1 MPMPSAR
8 PDSEMMLRVMLLKY
22 ISTMAN
28 STLRG
33 ILMATTAVGRTSLRN
48 SASTMMASTAPHT
61 RLDTTLLTMS
71 LMYMPWSM
79 MVVRRRFASSA
90 ISSAALALQAS
101 ATAEVDAVEP
111 LKMASTTAWLLFT
124 LA

>member
-1 MPMPSAR
+1 
-8 PDSEMMLRVMLLKY
+8 
-22 ISTMAN
+22 
-28 STLRG
+28 
-33 ILMATTAVGRTSLRN
+33 
-48 SASTMMASTAPHT
+48 MMASTAPHT

-71 LMYMPWSM
+71 LMYRPWSM
-79 MVVRRRFASSA
+79 MVVRRRFSSSA

>member
-1 MPMPSAR
+1 
-8 PDSEMMLRVMLLKY
+8 
-22 ISTMAN
+22 
-28 STLRG
+28 
-33 ILMATTAVGRTSLRN
+33 
-48 SASTMMASTAPHT
+48 
-61 RLDTTLLTMS
+61 
-71 LMYMPWSM
+71 MPWSM